1 MSLEIDKLNEEERA
15 VILRAPAIVAILAAV
30 SDDGIVSEDEKA
42 EAVKLSQLRTYTS
55 PEILHNYYKEVEKV
69 FEDNFNLV
77 MSNLPE
83 SWEEKE
89 AYLKSRIDTVNDI
102 IKKLDQVY
110 AKELINSLR
119 SFSKHVFK
127 SNSTFLE
134 NFVLPIFMTKMDKE
148 GFDPMV
154 GK

>member
-1 MSLEIDKLNEEERA
+1 MSLEIDKLNDEERA
-15 VILRAPAIVAILAAV
+15 VILRAPAIVAILAAI
-30 SDDGIVSEDEKA
+30 SDDGEVSEDEKA
-42 EAVKLSQLRTYTS
+42 EAVKLSHLRTYTS

-69 FEDNFNLV
+69 FDKNFEHV
-77 MSNLPE
+77 ISNLPE
-83 SWEEKE
+83 NWEEKE
-89 AYLKSRIDTVNDI
+89 QYLKSRVKSVNEI
-102 IKKLDQVY
+102 IKKLDKVY
-110 AKELINSLR
+110 GEELINSLR